1 MAKLIKQIIKR
12 KSSQQ
17 QPATQIMCNFADN
30 YYGDQVCRPVQTNTA
45 QRG

>member
-17 QPATQIMCNFADN
+17 QSAPVMCNFADN
-30 YYGDQVCRPVQTNTA
+30 YYGDQVCRPVQLNKA
-45 QRG
+45 QRS